1 MLASRCLNISAAL
14 CIITRVMIHKITVPF
29 LLGSRLV
36 SKGVQSSGT
45 TLVITDRG
53 GGGVGG
59 TEIAKLVKINC
70 KDMVLKLAKA
80 PRHLTRKMVRGDI
93 ITLPGRLLSVK

>member
-45 TLVITDRG
+45 TLVITDG
-53 GGGVGG
+53 GGGNY
-59 TEIAKLVKINC
+59 ISKLVKINC

>member
-36 SKGVQSSGT
+36 STVATRKGVRSSGT
-45 TLVITDRG
+45 TLVITEVG
-53 GGGVGG
+53 GG
-59 TEIAKLVKINC
+59 TEIAKLVTINC
-70 KDMVLKLAKA
+70 KNMVLKLAKP
-80 PRHLTRKMVRGDI
+80 PRHLTCKM
-93 ITLPGRLLSVK
+93 